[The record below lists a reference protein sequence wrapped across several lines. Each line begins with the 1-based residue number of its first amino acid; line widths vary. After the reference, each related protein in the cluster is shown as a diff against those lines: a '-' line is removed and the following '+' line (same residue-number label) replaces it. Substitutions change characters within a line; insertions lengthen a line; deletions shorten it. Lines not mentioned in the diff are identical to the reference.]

1 MDPKNPLARFERA
14 AVLMSLDLHDQ
25 ALQELLMLSQL
36 SPAEPSVH
44 LQIGKAY
51 KRLGDLE
58 RVSGVCLMED
68 WQIAF

>member
-1 MDPKNPLARFERA
+1 
-14 AVLMSLDLHDQ
+14 MSLDLHDQ

-58 RVSGVCLMED
+58 RVSGVCLMEA
-68 WQIAF
+68 WQF